1 MTTSLAE
8 VYDYVTSVG
17 SARSDFYAGV
27 VNAACMHISVK
38 KGMDGLDKNEVFDAI
53 GAATIKQLNHSNV
66 ETLAQFLFLMKLFR
80 LNNDPARLRRY
91 LEGHNERLK
100 AKLARLDTQNTRYT
114 ASGKPASSLHK
125 GLLHPEQ
132 INKMVDEA
140 DDMGLRYDQTSLGC
154 LLAEVMSP
162 ATTRNLLILLSEF
175 GFLRRIGNNT
185 KVIRSLGVLERLY
198 GDRVGKLMG
207 KDVNSVIGEI
217 SQ

>member
-1 MTTSLAE
+1 MTTSLTE

-17 SARSDFYAGV
+17 SARSEFYAGIV
-27 VNAACMHISVK
+27 DAACQDYGKKQGMHEI
-38 KGMDGLDKNEVFDAI
+38 DKNKVLDAI

-80 LNNDPARLRRY
+80 LNNDSARLRRY

-100 AKLARLDTQNTRYT
+100 AKLARLETQNTRYT
-114 ASGKPASSLHK
+114 ASGKPASSLRK

-207 KDVNSVIGEI
+207 EDVNSGLGEI

>member
-1 MTTSLAE
+1 MTTSLTE

-17 SARSDFYAGV
+17 SARSEFYVGIV
-27 VNAACMHISVK
+27 DAACQDYGKKQGMHEI
-38 KGMDGLDKNEVFDAI
+38 DKNKVLDAI

-80 LNNDPARLRRY
+80 LNNDSARLRRY

-100 AKLARLDTQNTRYT
+100 AKLARLETQNTRYT
-114 ASGKPASSLHK
+114 ASGKPASSLRK

-207 KDVNSVIGEI
+207 EDVNSGLGEI

>member
-1 MTTSLAE
+1 MTTSLTE

-17 SARSDFYAGV
+17 SARSEFYAGIV
-27 VNAACMHISVK
+27 DAACQDYGKKQGMHEI
-38 KGMDGLDKNEVFDAI
+38 DKNKVLDAI

-80 LNNDPARLRRY
+80 LNNDSARLRRY

-100 AKLARLDTQNTRYT
+100 AKLARLETQNTRYT
-114 ASGKPASSLHK
+114 ASGKPASSLRK

-207 KDVNSVIGEI
+207 EDVNSALGEI

>member
-1 MTTSLAE
+1 VTTSLTE

-17 SARSDFYAGV
+17 SARSEFYAGIV
-27 VNAACMHISVK
+27 DAACQDYGKKQGMHEI
-38 KGMDGLDKNEVFDAI
+38 DKNKVLDAI

-80 LNNDPARLRRY
+80 LNNDSARLRRY

-100 AKLARLDTQNTRYT
+100 AKLARLETQNTRYT
-114 ASGKPASSLHK
+114 ASGKPASSLRK

-207 KDVNSVIGEI
+207 EDVNSGLGEI

>member
-1 MTTSLAE
+1 MTTSLTA
-8 VYDYVTSVG
+8 VYEYVTSVG

-27 VNAACMHISVK
+27 VNAACMHITVK

-53 GAATIKQLNHSNV
+53 GAATLKQLNHSNV
-66 ETLAQFLFLMKLFR
+66 ETMAQFLFLMKLFR

-185 KVIRSLGVLERLY
+185 KVIRSLGILERLY
-198 GDRVGKLMG
+198 GDRLGKLMG
-207 KDVNSVIGEI
+207 EDVNSVLGEI
-217 SQ
+217 SR

>member
-1 MTTSLAE
+1 VTTSLSE
-8 VYDYVTSVG
+8 IYDYVTSVG
-17 SARSDFYAGV
+17 SARSDFYSGV
-27 VNAACMHISVK
+27 VNAACEHIGEK
-38 KGMDGLDKNEVFDAI
+38 NGIDGLDKNEVFDTI

-80 LNNDPARLRRY
+80 LNNAPERLRRY
-91 LEGHNERLK
+91 LEGHNERLR
-100 AKLARLDTQNTRYT
+100 AKLEHLETQDARYT
-114 ASGKPASSLHK
+114 ASGKPGSSLRN

-140 DDMGLRYDQTSLGC
+140 DDLGLRYDQTSLGC

-198 GDRVGKLMG
+198 GDRIGALMG
-207 KDVNSVIGEI
+207 EDINSVVEKV

>member
-1 MTTSLAE
+1 VTTSLTE

-17 SARSDFYAGV
+17 SARSEFYVGIV
-27 VNAACMHISVK
+27 DAACQDYGKKQGMHEI
-38 KGMDGLDKNEVFDAI
+38 DKNKVLDAI

-80 LNNDPARLRRY
+80 LNNDSARLRRY

-100 AKLARLDTQNTRYT
+100 AKLARLETQNTRYT
-114 ASGKPASSLHK
+114 ASGKPASSLRK

-207 KDVNSVIGEI
+207 EDVNSGLGEI